1 MSSAHTGPVVYFG
14 KLPCRGDFV
23 RSTAGSAL
31 IQSID
36 QWMSQTMER
45 LAEDPRWKLIYDAA
59 QPVHFVIQGAQG
71 PVGLVGHLAMS
82 QDASGRRFPFV
93 MAAAFDA
100 PESEPLFPLSPMA
113 LQPVWMTMESQVGCA
128 LQTEDFGRIQESLTP
143 SPLPLD
149 GAANG
154 QRVDWRERY
163 TRFTR
168 DTSLERFEA
177 MVSPS
182 GAQPVSMRQT
192 LLALGL
198 LLQPVLTQG
207 PAGLSK
213 GLVLP
218 LPAEPTTLVSALTLW
233 VDLVGRFFKR
243 THAEIAL
250 FVTRHGER
258 PVLVVG
264 FQGASATTLRSVI
277 DDGAC
282 RADNVAVTD
291 AAWVEDWI
299 AGDYGLRKLSNHLL
313 APTLSLAAAL
323 DLFREIILGD

>member
-1 MSSAHTGPVVYFG
+1 MSSAHTGQVVYFG

-23 RSTAGSAL
+23 RSVAGSAL
-31 IQSID
+31 IQSLD
-36 QWMSQTMER
+36 QWMSQTMEQ
-45 LAEDPRWKLIYDAA
+45 LADDPRWKLIYDAA
-59 QPVHFVIQGAQG
+59 QPVHFIIQGAQG
-71 PVGLVGHLAMS
+71 PAGLVGHLAMS

-113 LQPVWMTMESQVGCA
+113 LQPVWMTLESQVGRA
-128 LQTEDFGRIQESLTP
+128 LQAEDFGQLQASLT
-143 SPLPLD
+143 SMRLSLED
-149 GAANG
+149 GPDG
-154 QRVDWRERY
+154 RRLDWRERY
-163 TRFTR
+163 ARFTR
-168 DTSLERFEA
+168 DTSLEQFEA

-182 GAQPVSMRQT
+182 GALPVSMRQT

-218 LPAEPTTLVSALTLW
+218 LPAEATTLVSALTLW

-250 FVTRHGER
+250 FVTRHGGC
-258 PVLVVG
+258 PVLVIG

-282 RADNVAVTD
+282 RVDNVAVTD
-291 AAWVEDWI
+291 AVWVEDWI

-323 DLFREIILGD
+323 DLFREIILGE